1 MRPATCASRP
11 SQGTSSRRS
20 NEQAHRLERAVR
32 ALSVRLLIARHNHQP
47 YRYRFRYMF
56 LHFILVGWGPS
67 GGGRSTPPRPH
78 IHTGGPVCV
87 PGCSRAQGRARWSPA
102 PLYAPPHGAPPRCG
116 RHTPSSVRAHSD
128 GCGRHTARSVRA
140 HGDDGCC
147 DWRYHR
153 AHGTLSTAYVGKR
166 TRAKRVVHRVWLRM

>member
-56 LHFILVGWGPS
+56 LQFT
-67 GGGRSTPPRPH
+67 GRGEVNPAPRPH
-78 IHTGGPVCV
+78 TRGGFTPRPMV
-87 PGCSRAQGRARWSPA
+87 A
-102 PLYAPPHGAPPRCG
+102 PLYAPRHGAPPRCG
-116 RHTPSSVRAHSD
+116 HHTPSSVRAHSD